1 MGISVTALR
10 RSDDEIVAQ
19 IEDVCES
26 SIPL

>member
-1 MGISVTALR
+1 MGIAVTALR
-10 RSDDEIVAQ
+10 RSDDEIVSQ